1 MTELKRVKELL
12 DYNAET
18 GLFIWKVSTGSVK
31 KGQEAGWV
39 TWNNYRKI
47 SVDGLHYAAHR
58 LAWFYTYGEWPEKDL
73 DHIDGN
79 RLNNSLYNLRE
90 ASRSENLM
98 NRDKMPRNTSGYKGV
113 SLHRETGKWDA
124 RITAYGKQ
132 YYLGIFPTKIDAYN
146 AYCKKEQE
154 LFGAFVRERKENGNT

>member
-1 MTELKRVKELL
+1 MTELERVKELL
-12 DYNAET
+12 DYNQAT
-18 GLFIWKVSTGSVK
+18 GVFTWKVSKGRVK
-31 KGQEAGWV
+31 KGQEAGWI

-47 SVDGLHYAAHR
+47 SVDHLTYTAHR
-58 LAWFYTYGEWPEKDL
+58 LAWFYIHGQWPENDL

-79 RLNNSLYNLRE
+79 RLNNSLVNLRE

-124 RITAYGKQ
+124 RIAAHGKQ
-132 YYLGIFPTKIDAYN
+132 YYLGIFSTKIDAYN
-146 AYCKKEQE
+146 AYCKKEKE
-154 LFGAFVRERKENGNT
+154 LFGEFARERN